1 MGTKDTITKD
11 YMADNRIFADVFNHM
26 LYKGEK
32 IIDPDA
38 LYPLD
43 TTALTVPYGA
53 EKSEVPVQKF
63 RDEFK
68 AFTAMQDESNVYL
81 LLGIGN
87 QSEQNFAMP
96 VKNMVYDSLEYAGQ
110 VEKSAKSH
118 RRAKERA
125 PTSGEYLS
133 GFYRNDRLIPV
144 ITVVVYFGADTWIAP
159 RSLHEMFDVKKPEI
173 LSLVPDYWIN
183 LFSP

>member
-81 LLGIGN
+81 LLGIRESVRTELCN
-87 QSEQNFAMP
+87 
-96 VKNMVYDSLEYAGQ
+96 AG
-110 VEKSAKSH
+110 
-118 RRAKERA
+118 
-125 PTSGEYLS
+125 
-133 GFYRNDRLIPV
+133 
-144 ITVVVYFGADTWIAP
+144 
-159 RSLHEMFDVKKPEI
+159 
-173 LSLVPDYWIN
+173 
-183 LFSP
+183 